1 MRRSASLQIVTMSS
15 AFVLGL
21 LANSSCAEAKGGN
34 CQAKL
39 AGNSYDC
46 AYKFSNGT
54 DGADCLDFYTMG
66 DSQNFDVDTNSFDSF
81 GCACRATGSFKS
93 PAFDASSNGFAC
105 VADDVE
111 LDGKLKSNKLSGEVV
126 DQDGESLVFTCEKRS
141 TPCF

>member
-1 MRRSASLQIVTMSS
+1 MVMMCSGL
-15 AFVLGL
+15 VLGL
-21 LANSSCAEAKGGN
+21 LANSSSASAKSGN

-39 AGNSYDC
+39 VGNSYDC
-46 AYKFSNGT
+46 AYKYSSGT

-66 DSQNFDVDTNSFDSF
+66 YSQNFDVDTNSFDSF

-93 PAFDASSNGFAC
+93 PAFDASSSGFAC

-126 DQDGESLVFTCEKRS
+126 DQDGESLVFTCVKRS

>member
-1 MRRSASLQIVTMSS
+1 MRRSASLQIVMMSS

-21 LANSSCAEAKGGN
+21 LANSSSAEAKGGN

-66 DSQNFDVDTNSFDSF
+66 YSENFDVDTNSFDSF

-93 PAFDASSNGFAC
+93 PAFDASSSGFAC

>member
-1 MRRSASLQIVTMSS
+1 MRRSASLQIVMMSS

-46 AYKFSNGT
+46 AYKYSNGT
-54 DGADCLDFYTMG
+54 DAADCLDFYTMG
-66 DSQNFDVDTNSFDSF
+66 YSQNFDVDTNSFDSF

-93 PAFDASSNGFAC
+93 PAFDESSSAFAC

-126 DQDGESLVFTCEKRS
+126 DQDGESLVFLCKKRS